1 MCILHAVFAATLVA
15 TLASAQSRLGE
26 PAAEFTLQSLSGDEV
41 SLSDF
46 RGRVLLINFFGF
58 N

>member
-1 MCILHAVFAATLVA
+1 MRILHAVFAATLVA

-26 PAAEFTLQSLSGDEV
+26 SAADFTLQSLSGDEV